1 MKCNLLIKKAIPIHK
16 IILQFYYITMED
28 QRKYNGGKREGSG
41 RPSKAD
47 EQNLTENLHR
57 FIDRDE
63 AIVLLKNMMFDDRDF
78 KAVQLYYRYVYGV
91 PTKTIDVNIEKEQPL
106 FLLDDNNELM

>member
-1 MKCNLLIKKAIPIHK
+1 
-16 IILQFYYITMED
+16 MED
-28 QRKYNGGKREGSG
+28 QRKYNGGKREGQG

-47 EQNLTENLHR
+47 EQNLVENLHR

-78 KAVQLYYRYVYGV
+78 KAVQLYYKYVYGV
-91 PTKTIDVNIEKEQPL
+91 PTKTIDVNIDKEQPL
-106 FLLDDNNELM
+106 FLLDENQNLI

>member
-1 MKCNLLIKKAIPIHK
+1 L
-16 IILQFYYITMED
+16 ED

>member
-1 MKCNLLIKKAIPIHK
+1 MDNRVNNK
-16 IILQFYYITMED
+16 
-28 QRKYNGGKREGSG
+28 GGKREGSG
-41 RPSKAD
+41 RPSKAA
-47 EQNLTENLHR
+47 EQNLVENLHR

-78 KAVQLYYRYVYGV
+78 KAVQLYYKYVYGV
-91 PTKTIDVNIEKEQPL
+91 PTKTIDVNIDKEQPL

>member
-1 MKCNLLIKKAIPIHK
+1 MGFALPQLSKLMDMDN
-16 IILQFYYITMED
+16 
-28 QRKYNGGKREGSG
+28 RKHNGGKRENAG

-91 PTKTIDVNIEKEQPL
+91 PTKTIDVNIDKEQPL
-106 FLLDDNNELM
+106 FLLDDNNELI

>member
-1 MKCNLLIKKAIPIHK
+1 MLIKKAIPIHK
-16 IILQFYYITMED
+16 IILQFHYILMED
-28 QRKYNGGKREGSG
+28 GRKNNGGKREGSG

>member
-1 MKCNLLIKKAIPIHK
+1 MDNRVK
-16 IILQFYYITMED
+16 
-28 QRKYNGGKREGSG
+28 NGGKRENAG

-63 AIVLLKNMMFDDRDF
+63 AIVFLKNMMFDDRDF

-91 PTKTIDVNIEKEQPL
+91 PTKTIDVNIDKEQPL
-106 FLLDDNNELM
+106 FLLDENQNLL

>member
-1 MKCNLLIKKAIPIHK
+1 MDN
-16 IILQFYYITMED
+16 
-28 QRKYNGGKREGSG
+28 RKNNGGKRENAG

-78 KAVQLYYRYVYGV
+78 KAVQLYYKYVYGV
-91 PTKTIDVNIEKEQPL
+91 PTKTIDVNIDKEQPL
-106 FLLDDNNELM
+106 FLLDDNNELL

>member
-1 MKCNLLIKKAIPIHK
+1 MADGRVN
-16 IILQFYYITMED
+16 
-28 QRKYNGGKREGSG
+28 NGGKREGQG

-47 EQNLTENLHR
+47 EQNLVENLHR

-78 KAVQLYYRYVYGV
+78 KAVQLYYKYVYGV
-91 PTKTIDVNIEKEQPL
+91 PTKTIDVNIDKEQPL

>member
-1 MKCNLLIKKAIPIHK
+1 MGLALPQLSKLMDMDN
-16 IILQFYYITMED
+16 
-28 QRKYNGGKREGSG
+28 RKNNGGKREGSG

-91 PTKTIDVNIEKEQPL
+91 PTKTIDVNIDKEQPL
-106 FLLDDNNELM
+106 FLLDDNNELI

>member
-1 MKCNLLIKKAIPIHK
+1 
-16 IILQFYYITMED
+16 MED